1 MPIYNSGNELKNIY
15 FKGKEIKKIYFK
27 GENIYNREHYTLT
40 AGTSPDI
47 VGLING
53 FRNGGSDPYYGNFGS
68 LTPNTLSGTTI
79 VQIYTTAFGDPSDP
93 VKLIIEPILTFKSI
107 KIIQQDN
114 GFVLGDFEY
123 SGFTI
128 SNGQMS
134 HIVDINTQQFVNG
147 KEYSIIFKLN

>member
-1 MPIYNSGNELKNIY
+1 MPIYNSGNEIKNIY

-40 AGTSPDI
+40 AGTSPTI
-47 VGLING
+47 VGLVNG
-53 FRNGGSDPYYGNFGS
+53 FRNGGSDPFLENFGS

-79 VQIYTTAFGDPSDP
+79 VQIYTTAFGSNPSD

-123 SGFTI
+123 SSFTSVGGI
-128 SNGQMS
+128 MS
-134 HIVDINTQQFVNG
+134 HIIDINTQQFVNG